1 MNSQLLLFLVCAYGC
16 LLFAIAW
23 LAERYA
29 HKVTF
34 SWWRPLIYT
43 LSIGVYCSSWTFLGA
58 VGTAVTSGWHFLPIY
73 LGPILVVLFG
83 WRFIRRLLVVSQRNK
98 VTSIA
103 DFIGSRYGKSQQLAA
118 FVTLVLVVGTLPY
131 IALQLRAVG
140 IAWTTIHWNADNL
153 REFDG
158 FTSFLAAMI
167 LAWFAI
173 LFGTRV
179 IDGPDRLRGM
189 LTVVAVES
197 VVKLVAF
204 MGVALLAWQLV
215 DFSPPEALG
224 QESAAQLSSA
234 WSEAF
239 SSPNFSW
246 QQLTSPLFFTQLL
259 LAAAAI
265 VCLPRQFHV
274 MVVEYNHRSD
284 LRYTRWLLPLY
295 LSAFAIL
302 ALPVAQAGAQLF
314 SGLEISPDSYVL
326 ILPRWAGAEGIL
338 ALTFIGALSAATGM
352 VVVGTIALSIM
363 ISNELIVPIWLR
375 LRSEGTLNSAGLGGS
390 LRLIRR
396 LSIVVVLLLS
406 WALEWAFSDIRGL
419 AAMGLVSFAATVQL
433 LPAILA
439 ALYWRNGHSRGV
451 LAGLVVGMS
460 FWFYCLLLP
469 AILTPEHALV
479 LNGPAGLDWLSPH
492 SLLGSGVIGEGLLD
506 PLSHGVFWSLSLNY
520 LVFWFVS
527 RRMAFSSLDLRQ
539 ADAFTRLRWPMF
551 QERRDSEASAIDV
564 HQLQALMQPLFG
576 ATRTNDMWQVFER
589 QIGHRL
595 LPHDKT
601 PRFAVQSIESDLAAI
616 IGAVSAHRAMQ
627 LLAKQKPLQLQD
639 FVSLVGG
646 SSRQIQFSQ
655 TLLQTTLETIPQG
668 ISVVD
673 KDLKLVAW
681 NQHYQE
687 FFDYP
692 KRLLFVGCEI
702 EKIYRYNAVR
712 GYFGSGSD
720 NVDAAVLRR
729 LQQLRTGRTHRM
741 ERVMPGGE
749 VLEICGTPL
758 ANGGYVTTYTDISD
772 HHAMLAQLED
782 AKGTLE
788 ERVDTRTAELT
799 ELNATL
805 QRENA
810 LRARVEQELQDVHVS
825 KSRFL
830 AAASHDLLQPI
841 NAARLFIASLSAKV
855 SEAPASQKPVE
866 ELLPALA
873 SDVGHLDA
881 ALASAEQ
888 LISTLR
894 EIARL
899 GSGRETAK
907 REHFKISQILKPL
920 AEEARVLANKKSQG
934 HSEPLSFEFIESSAW
949 VYSDPHLLRR
959 VIQNFIS
966 NALRYTSSGRVM
978 LGCRRRGD
986 QLVVEVWDTGPGIA
1000 PENQKIIF
1008 EEFERLP
1015 GLSSG
1020 NQGLGLGL
1028 SIAQRIARLLGHPL
1042 GLESQ
1047 PGKGSV
1053 FRIFVA
1059 LGQAQQQL
1067 KPAPTSDAQL
1077 TNLRVLC
1084 IDNEEVIQ
1092 AGMRSLLEQWGCHVE
1107 TAASLGQSLSRWTHK
1122 EPPALVL
1129 ADYHLD
1135 TETGLDVL
1143 EALSYHWQQTLTA
1156 IVISADNSEELRGKV
1171 QQAGYHFLP
1180 KPVQPPALRTLMR
1193 RVLRRAQRP

>member
-1 MNSQLLLFLVCAYGC
+1 MNSQLLLFLVCAYGG

-29 HKVTF
+29 QKVNF
-34 SWWRPLIYT
+34 SWWRPLVYT

-58 VGTAVTSGWHFLPIY
+58 VGTAVTSGWYFLPIY
-73 LGPILVVLFG
+73 LGPILVILFG

-98 VTSIA
+98 VTSVA

-118 FVTLVLVVGTLPY
+118 FVTLVVVVGTLPY

-140 IAWTTIHWNADNL
+140 IAWATIHWSADSL
-153 REFDG
+153 TEFDG

-189 LTVVAVES
+189 LTVVATES
-197 VVKLVAF
+197 LVKLIAFVA
-204 MGVALLAWQLV
+204 VAVLAWQLIYSV
-215 DFSPPEALG
+215 PPEAAT
-224 QESAAQLSSA
+224 QVSESLSG
-234 WSEAF
+234 AF
-239 SSPNFSW
+239 STPNFSW
-246 QQLTSPLFFTQLL
+246 SQLSSPLFFTQLL
-259 LAAAAI
+259 LAASAI

-295 LSAFAIL
+295 LGAFAL
-302 ALPVAQAGAQLF
+302 FALPAAQAGAQLF

-326 ILPRWAGAEGIL
+326 ILPRWAGSEGIL

-363 ISNELIVPIWLR
+363 ISNELIVPTWLR
-375 LRSEGTLNSAGLGGS
+375 LSSKRALNSADLGGS

-396 LSIVVVLLLS
+396 LSIIVVLLMS
-406 WALEWAFSDIRGL
+406 WGLERVFSDTKGL
-419 AAMGLVSFAATVQL
+419 AAMGLVSFAAMVQL

-439 ALYWRNGHSRGV
+439 ALYWRNGHARGV
-451 LAGLVVGMS
+451 LAGLIIGMS
-460 FWFYCLLLP
+460 LWFYCLLLP

-479 LNGPAGLDWLSPH
+479 VSGPSGIFWLSPNN
-492 SLLGSGVIGEGLLD
+492 LMGLGWLD

-527 RRMAFSSLDLRQ
+527 RRSVFSSLDLRQ

-551 QERRDSEASAIDV
+551 QQRRDIEASAIEV
-564 HQLQALMQPLFG
+564 RQLQSLMEPLFG
-576 ATRTNDMWQVFER
+576 ADRTADMWQVFEN
-589 QIGHRL
+589 QLGHRL

-601 PRFAVQSIESDLAAI
+601 PRFALQSIESDLAAI

-627 LLAKQKPLQLQD
+627 LLAKQKPLQLED

-692 KRLLFVGCEI
+692 KRLLFVGCDI

-712 GYFGSGSD
+712 GYLGSGSD
-720 NVDAAVLRR
+720 NVDAAVMRR
-729 LQQLRTGRTHRM
+729 LQQLRTGNSQRM
-741 ERVMPGGE
+741 ERVMPSGQ

-772 HHAMLAQLED
+772 HHAVLAELED
-782 AKGTLE
+782 SKDSLE
-788 ERVDTRTAELT
+788 ERVESRTSELT
-799 ELNATL
+799 DLNETL

-810 LRARVEQELQDVHVS
+810 LRARVEKELKDVHAS

-855 SEAPASQKPVE
+855 DDARSGSSEKPIDH
-866 ELLPALA
+866 LLPALG
-873 SDVGHLDA
+873 SDVSHLDA

-888 LISTLR
+888 LISSLR
-894 EIARL
+894 EISRL
-899 GSGRETAK
+899 ESGRETAK
-907 REHFKISQILKPL
+907 REHFEIGQILRPL
-920 AEEARVLANKKSQG
+920 ATEGKALAEKK
-934 HSEPLSFEFIESSAW
+934 ELKFEWVPSSVW
-949 VYSDPHLLRR
+949 VHSDPHLLRR

-966 NALRYTSSGRVM
+966 NALRYTSSGRVLM
-978 LGCRRRGD
+978 GCRRRGEH
-986 QLVVEVWDTGPGIA
+986 LVVEVWDTGPGIA
-1000 PENQKIIF
+1000 AENQQKIF

-1015 GLSSG
+1015 GPSSG

-1028 SIAQRIARLLGHPL
+1028 SIAQRIAMLLGHPI
-1042 GLESQ
+1042 GLDST
-1047 PGKGSV
+1047 PGRGSV
-1053 FRIFVA
+1053 FRLFVS
-1059 LGQAQQQL
+1059 LGQAQQPP
-1067 KPAPTSDAQL
+1067 KPARTSDAQL
-1077 TNLRVLC
+1077 TDLNVLC

-1092 AGMRSLLEQWGCHVE
+1092 AGMRSLLEQWGCRVE
-1107 TAASLGQSLSRWTHK
+1107 TSASLGQSLSRWQHP
-1122 EPPALVL
+1122 EPPALIL

-1143 EALSYHWQQTLTA
+1143 EALSYHWQQPLAA
-1156 IVISADNSEELRGKV
+1156 IVISADNSEELRERV
-1171 QQAGYHFLP
+1171 QAAGYHYLS

-1193 RVLRRAQRP
+1193 RVLRRKGRA